1 MHYNLRIILLH
12 LKSYKLG
19 NKLVMKSESE
29 VAQSCQAA
37 RLLCPW
43 DSPGNEY
50 WSGLPFPSLGDLPNS
65 GIEPSS
71 PALQADA
78 LSSEPPGKLVI
89 VTAYFNYLLL
99 NFASKINFYF
109 YILSIFHSLKQKYSL
124 LLTSLEGQKY
134 VISSK
139 RSLNNFHN

>member
-1 MHYNLRIILLH
+1 MKVKVKLLSRVRLPGSSVHGIL
-12 LKSYKLG
+12 
-19 NKLVMKSESE
+19 
-29 VAQSCQAA
+29 QAMNTGVGCHA
-37 RLLCPW
+37 L
-43 DSPGNEY
+43 PGN
-50 WSGLPFPSLGDLPNS
+50 LLNS